1 VDAVLSQR
9 AVEAHVARPLKLSVA
24 DAAHGIRQV
33 ANVNMARAIRAV
45 TVERGKDPRDLA
57 LMAFGGGGPLHA
69 VDVARLLGIRRV
81 LISPV
86 SGVFSAAGMLAA
98 EAVHEFIRPLLAPL
112 VTVPESTVRDA
123 QEGMALDGRAALA
136 GEGYGESAVQLR
148 YAADV
153 RYIGQSS
160 QLTVHMPPGPY
171 DAAALHTAFE
181 RLYRETFGYVAEGE
195 PVELVNLRLSAIGTA
210 ASRLNFGGLRLE
222 ARALAGESGERL
234 VSFARGEPLVTARL
248 LPRAVVEQGAVAG
261 PAIIE
266 SYDTTIVVPPGY
278 TARAA
283 GAGCIAIEMEETDA

>member
-1 VDAVLSQR
+1 
-9 AVEAHVARPLKLSVA
+9 
-24 DAAHGIRQV
+24 
-33 ANVNMARAIRAV
+33 
-45 TVERGKDPRDLA
+45 
-57 LMAFGGGGPLHA
+57 
-69 VDVARLLGIRRV
+69 
-81 LISPV
+81 
-86 SGVFSAAGMLAA
+86 
-98 EAVHEFIRPLLAPL
+98 
-112 VTVPESTVRDA
+112 
-123 QEGMALDGRAALA
+123 MALDGRAALA

-210 ASRLNFGGLRLE
+210 ASRLNFGGLRFDT
-222 ARALAGESGERL
+222 RALAGESGERL

-266 SYDTTIVVPPGY
+266 SYDTTIVVPPGC